1 MGLVESKLIPQIQK
15 PIIVHENQTL
25 PSFSMD
31 TAKFQDGSSG
41 FIITTVDL
49 AKNSTVKTISIKFA
63 YSPNDNS
70 ISFVGDDDTVLSFVK
85 DRLSGKIVCSI
96 VSVTRET
103 VVRFCVTTY
112 EPIDDVVI
120 DKIGELYSIKSQI
133 PVSPVS

>member
-1 MGLVESKLIPQIQK
+1 MGLVESKLVPQTQK
-15 PIIVHENQTL
+15 PIIVHEKQTL

-31 TAKFQDGSSG
+31 TAKFQDGSCG
-41 FIITTVDL
+41 FIITSVDL
-49 AKNSTVKTISIKFA
+49 AKNSTVRTISINFA

-70 ISFVGDDDTVLSFVK
+70 ITFVGKDETILSFVK

-96 VSVTRET
+96 SSVTRET

-120 DKIGELYSIKSQI
+120 DKIGELYSMKSQTPLQ
-133 PVSPVS
+133 PVS